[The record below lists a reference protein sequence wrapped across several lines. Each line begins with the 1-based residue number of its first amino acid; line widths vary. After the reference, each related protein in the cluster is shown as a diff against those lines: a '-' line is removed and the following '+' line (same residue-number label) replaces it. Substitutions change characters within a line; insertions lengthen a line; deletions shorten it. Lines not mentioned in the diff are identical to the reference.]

1 MFVKEVLF
9 LVKTQILQNYITI
22 FNVMA
27 LNSYDGFRQSNR
39 EGHGGDNVM
48 LVILCWQF

>member
-39 EGHGGDNVM
+39 EGRGGDNVM
-48 LVILCWQF
+48 LVT